1 MSVPKFKK
9 LNLDVYKPGKSKI
22 GKLKDIIKLS
32 ANESA
37 LGISPNV
44 KNVIKLKD
52 SKLYRYP
59 DPQSKALRKTIS
71 KIFSCDEN
79 KVICGAGSDEIIQML
94 SLIHI
99 SEPTRPY

>member
-22 GKLKDIIKLS
+22 RNLRDIIKLS

-37 LGISPNV
+37 LGVSPNV
-44 KNVIKLKD
+44 QSVIKSKD

-71 KIFSCDEN
+71 KIFACDEN
-79 KVICGAGSDEIIQML
+79 KVICGAGSDEIFKCFV
-94 SLIHI
+94 S
-99 SEPTRPY
+99 YF

>member
-37 LGISPNV
+37 LGISPNA
-44 KNVIKLKD
+44 KSVIKSKD

-71 KIFSCDEN
+71 KITTKTHKIVF
-79 KVICGAGSDEIIQML
+79 ML
-94 SLIHI
+94 KILKI
-99 SEPTRPY
+99 PLF